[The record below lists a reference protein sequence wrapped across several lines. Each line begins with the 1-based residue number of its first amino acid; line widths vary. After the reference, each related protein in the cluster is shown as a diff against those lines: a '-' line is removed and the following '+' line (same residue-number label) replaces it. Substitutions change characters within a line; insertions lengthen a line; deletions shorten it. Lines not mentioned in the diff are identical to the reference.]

1 MNQTGIAIIGA
12 GIAGCYAASLLSA
25 SGHRVTLIEKSRGLG
40 GRCSLRYIN
49 DKQTIDLGAA
59 SFSLDDLNSNTVTN
73 TRLRTCIARCQKQQH
88 IADWSAT
95 LSSFDDPGIRTQISE
110 LCGVPTMNQLHR
122 ALAQEIDLITKTR
135 VERLVSQDDYWL
147 LMNADK
153 LTVLK
158 AKKVIVTAPALQ
170 TRPLYDWPKSWQA
183 VINKAA
189 DASRPQWVC
198 ALAFDNPQDQ
208 LADVY
213 RGNHAVLAQAVRDN
227 GKPGRNREQEVW
239 VLHSGTQWANNH
251 LETPP
256 EQAAEQMAKAFVKA
270 LGISDKYHILTS
282 HRWLLS
288 IHDIPA
294 TPESYLF
301 DDRTGLGICGDWLG
315 GPGILGALNSSDQ
328 LCARIINDDLISGQS
343 HE

>member
-1 MNQTGIAIIGA
+1 MNETGIAIIGA

-59 SFSLDDLNSNTVTN
+59 SFTLEDLNSNTTTN
-73 TRLRTCIARCQKQQH
+73 TRLRAGIARYQPQH

-95 LSSFDDPGIRTQISE
+95 LSSFDDPGIRAQISE

-122 ALAQEIDLITKTR
+122 ALAQGIDLITKTR

-153 LTVLK
+153 LPVLK

-170 TRPLYDWPKSWQA
+170 TLSLYDWPKSWQA
-183 VINKAA
+183 VIRKAA
-189 DASRPQWVC
+189 DASQPQWVC
-198 ALAFDNPQDQ
+198 ALAFDNPQNQ

-213 RGNHAVLAQAVRDN
+213 RGGHALLTQAVRDN
-227 GKPGRNREQEVW
+227 SKPGRNKEQELW
-239 VLHSGTQWANNH
+239 VLHSGTQWASNH

-256 EQAAEQMAKAFVKA
+256 EQAAEQMAKAFVDA

-294 TPESYLF
+294 TPDSYLY

-315 GPGILGALNSSDQ
+315 GPGISGALNSSDQ
-328 LCARIINDDLISGQS
+328 LCARIINDNLISGQS
-343 HE
+343 HG